1 MTEDDAFEKLYSAHF
16 VRVRDFLRV
25 YLGNAAAV
33 DDVAQ
38 ETFLQYWQRPHGF
51 DPARSN
57 LRTYLFGIARKKAAD
72 WWRHQKAEPPTR
84 SICGSGDAA
93 VLMKDAFA
101 RLEPDLRNILW
112 LREVEGHSY
121 QELASI
127 LDVPIGT
134 VKSRLFAAREQLR
147 RIWKTS

>member
-1 MTEDDAFEKLYSAHF
+1 MTEDEAFDKLYSAHF

-25 YLGNAAAV
+25 YLGNAGV
-33 DDVAQ
+33 VEDVAQ
-38 ETFLQYWQRPHGF
+38 ETFLQYWQMPQGF
-51 DPARSN
+51 EPARSN

-72 WWRHQKAEPPTR
+72 WWRQQKAEPAAEA
-84 SICGSGDAA
+84 SCGSSDTAL
-93 VLMKDAFA
+93 LMKDAFA
-101 RLEPDLRNILW
+101 RLEPDSRNILW

-121 QELASI
+121 EELASI